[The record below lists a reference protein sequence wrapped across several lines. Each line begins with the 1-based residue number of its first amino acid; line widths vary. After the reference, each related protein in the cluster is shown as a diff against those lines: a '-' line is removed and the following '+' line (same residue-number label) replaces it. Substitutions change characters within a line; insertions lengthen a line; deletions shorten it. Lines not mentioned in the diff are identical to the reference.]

1 MGDDR
6 RIYAI
11 GDIHGRLDLLD
22 QLLGMLVADNA
33 LRPTKQRRLIL
44 LGDLI
49 DRGPHSAQVIERVRA
64 LHGSGGNIGLV
75 KGNHEEIF
83 VMAARGDQGAVG
95 FFRRIGGVE
104 TLASYGLP
112 PSLSADMDDQAIA
125 HWMLNHIPRADVDF
139 LDSFVDHMTVG
150 DYLFVHAGI
159 RPRVAI
165 AEQRPSDLRWI
176 RGDFLNHAGKARQDG
191 RSWPQHHARGRK
203 SHKPHRHRHRR
214 LLFRAPDRYRP
225 GGRGSLVPADRRELI
240 PFVETAVAPRFC
252 CQPMADHP

>member
-1 MGDDR
+1 MAIPMLKFLRRSDERDALPPNVGNDR
-6 RIYAI
+6 RVYAI

-33 LRPTKQRRLIL
+33 LRPARQRCLVL

-64 LHGSGGNIGLV
+64 LHGSGGDIRLL

-83 VMAARGDQGAVG
+83 VMAARGDQGAVS
-95 FFRRIGGVE
+95 FFRRIGGME

-112 PSLSADMDDQAIA
+112 LSLSADMDDRAIA
-125 HWMLNHIPRADVDF
+125 HWMMNYIPRADVDF
-139 LDSFVDHMTVG
+139 LDSFVDHLTVG

-159 RPRVAI
+159 RPKVPI

-176 RGDFLNHAGKARQDG
+176 RGDFLNH
-191 RSWPQHHARGRK
+191 
-203 SHKPHRHRHRR
+203 
-214 LLFRAPDRYRP
+214 
-225 GGRGSLVPADRRELI
+225 GGRHDKMVVHGHSITPEVENLANRIGIDTGAYYSGRLTAIGLEGADRWFLQTG
-240 PFVETAVAPRFC
+240 ET
-252 CQPMADHP
+252 

>member
-1 MGDDR
+1 MVLPMLKFLRRSDDQDGTPPSVADDWR
-6 RIYAI
+6 VYAI

-22 QLLGMLVADNA
+22 QLLGMLVADDA
-33 LRPTKQRRLIL
+33 LRPGKRRCLIL

-49 DRGPHSAQVIERVRA
+49 DRGPHSAQVVERVRA
-64 LHGSGGNIGLV
+64 LHGSGSDIRLL

-95 FFRRIGGVE
+95 FFRRIGGME

-112 PSLSADMDDQAIA
+112 LSLSADMDDGAIA

-139 LDSFVDHMTVG
+139 LDSFVDHLTVG

-159 RPRVAI
+159 RPRVPI

-176 RGDFLNHAGKARQDG
+176 RGDFLNH
-191 RSWPQHHARGRK
+191 
-203 SHKPHRHRHRR
+203 
-214 LLFRAPDRYRP
+214 
-225 GGRGSLVPADRRELI
+225 GGRHDKMVVHGHSITLEVENLANRIGIDTGAYYSGRLTAIGLEGADRWFLQTG
-240 PFVETAVAPRFC
+240 ET
-252 CQPMADHP
+252 

>member
-1 MGDDR
+1 MAIPMLKFLRRSDERDALPPNVGNDR
-6 RIYAI
+6 RVYAI

-33 LRPTKQRRLIL
+33 LRPARQRSLVL

-64 LHGSGGNIGLV
+64 LHGSGGDIRLL

-95 FFRRIGGVE
+95 FFRRIGGME

-112 PSLSADMDDQAIA
+112 LSLSADMDDRAIA
-125 HWMLNHIPRADVDF
+125 HWMMNYIPRADVDF
-139 LDSFVDHMTVG
+139 LDSFVDHLTVG

-159 RPRVAI
+159 RPRVPI

-176 RGDFLNHAGKARQDG
+176 RGDFLNH
-191 RSWPQHHARGRK
+191 
-203 SHKPHRHRHRR
+203 
-214 LLFRAPDRYRP
+214 
-225 GGRGSLVPADRRELI
+225 GGRHDKMVVHGHSITPEVENLANRIGIDTGAYYSGRLTAIGLEGADRWFLQTG
-240 PFVETAVAPRFC
+240 ET
-252 CQPMADHP
+252 

>member
-1 MGDDR
+1 MALPMLKFLRRSDDRDAMPPSVGDDW

-33 LRPTKQRRLIL
+33 LRPDRQRRLIL

-64 LHGSGGNIGLV
+64 LHGSGSDIRLL

-95 FFRRIGGVE
+95 FFRRIGGME

-112 PSLSADMDDQAIA
+112 LSLSADMDDGAIA

-139 LDSFVDHMTVG
+139 LDSFVDHLTVG

-159 RPRVAI
+159 RPRVPI

-176 RGDFLNHAGKARQDG
+176 RGDFLNH
-191 RSWPQHHARGRK
+191 
-203 SHKPHRHRHRR
+203 
-214 LLFRAPDRYRP
+214 
-225 GGRGSLVPADRRELI
+225 GGRHDKMVVHGHSITPEVENLANRIGIDTGAYYSGRLTAIGLEGADRWFLQTG
-240 PFVETAVAPRFC
+240 ET
-252 CQPMADHP
+252 

>member
-1 MGDDR
+1 MIAPGQ

-22 QLLGMLVADNA
+22 QLLGMLAADDA
-33 LRPTKQRRLIL
+33 LRPGKRRCLIL

-64 LHGSGGNIGLV
+64 LHGSGSDIRLL

-95 FFRRIGGVE
+95 FFRRIGGME

-112 PSLSADMDDQAIA
+112 LSLSADMDDRAIA
-125 HWMLNHIPRADVDF
+125 HWMMNYIPRADVDF
-139 LDSFVDHMTVG
+139 LDSFVDHLTVG

-159 RPRVAI
+159 RPRVPI

-176 RGDFLNHAGKARQDG
+176 RGDFLNH
-191 RSWPQHHARGRK
+191 
-203 SHKPHRHRHRR
+203 
-214 LLFRAPDRYRP
+214 
-225 GGRGSLVPADRRELI
+225 GGRHDKMVVHGHSITPEVENLANRIGIDTGAYYSGRLTAIGLEGADRWFLQTG
-240 PFVETAVAPRFC
+240 ET
-252 CQPMADHP
+252 

>member
-1 MGDDR
+1 MALPMLKFLRRSDERDALPPNVGNDR
-6 RIYAI
+6 RVYAI

-33 LRPTKQRRLIL
+33 LRPARQRCLVL

-64 LHGSGGNIGLV
+64 LHGSGGDIRLL

-83 VMAARGDQGAVG
+83 VMAARGDQGAVS
-95 FFRRIGGVE
+95 FFRRIGGME

-112 PSLSADMDDQAIA
+112 LSLSADMDDRAIA
-125 HWMLNHIPRADVDF
+125 HWMMNYIPRADVDF
-139 LDSFVDHMTVG
+139 LDSFVDHLTVG

-159 RPRVAI
+159 RPKVPI

-176 RGDFLNHAGKARQDG
+176 RGDFLNH
-191 RSWPQHHARGRK
+191 
-203 SHKPHRHRHRR
+203 
-214 LLFRAPDRYRP
+214 
-225 GGRGSLVPADRRELI
+225 GGRHDKMVVHGHSITPEVENLANRIGIDTGAYYSGRLTAIGLEGADRWFLQTG
-240 PFVETAVAPRFC
+240 ET
-252 CQPMADHP
+252 

>member
-1 MGDDR
+1 MVLPMLKFLRRSDGVDGTPPSVGDDR

-176 RGDFLNHAGKARQDG
+176 RGDFLNHAGRHDKMVVHGHSITPEVENLTNRIGIDTGAYYSG
-191 RSWPQHHARGRK
+191 RLTAIG
-203 SHKPHRHRHRR
+203 
-214 LLFRAPDRYRP
+214 LE
-225 GGRGSLVPADRRELI
+225 GADRW
-240 PFVETAVAPRFC
+240 FMQTGET
-252 CQPMADHP
+252 